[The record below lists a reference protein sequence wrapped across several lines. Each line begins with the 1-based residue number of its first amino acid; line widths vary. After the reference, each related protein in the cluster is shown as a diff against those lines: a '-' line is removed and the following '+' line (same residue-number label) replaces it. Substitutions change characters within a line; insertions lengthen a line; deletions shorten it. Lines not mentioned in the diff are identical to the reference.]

1 VLPDYLSAILRAL
14 GFVALFQ
21 AAGVAMFL
29 AIFHAGLADSTPAIR
44 RLGRIA
50 AIFGLA
56 FVAAHFALEAGRMAG
71 RLGGIFDPALQQ
83 RVLNSSM
90 GAATALRCSGLLLLA
105 IGLRGDGGPPRL
117 LAITGA
123 NLAVFSFALIGH
135 TAVNQARWL
144 LAPLL
149 LAHLSIVAFWFG
161 ALMPLHIVSRSES
174 HASAAKIVGHFSRI
188 AFWLVPGILFAGIA
202 MACFLL
208 PNFAA
213 LRDTYGTLL
222 LAKLAGFVLLMALA
236 AANKWRLGP
245 AIERGE
251 IPAIR
256 MFRRVVSL
264 EYTLIMVVLAVS
276 AVMTSFFSPD

>member
-1 VLPDYLSAILRAL
+1 MLPDYLSAILRAL
-14 GFVALFQ
+14 GFAALFQ

-50 AIFGLA
+50 AISGLA
-56 FVAAHFALEAGRMAG
+56 FVSSHFALEAGRMAG
-71 RLGGIFDPALQQ
+71 SLGGVLDPDLQQ
-83 RVLNSSM
+83 RVLTSPL
-90 GAATALRCSGLLLLA
+90 GATTALRCAGLLLLA
-105 IGLRGDGGPPRL
+105 IGLRGDGPPRL

-123 NLAVFSFALIGH
+123 NLAVFSFALTGH
-135 TAVNQARWL
+135 TAVNHTRWL

-161 ALMPLHIVSRSES
+161 ALMPLHIVSRSEI
-174 HASAAKIVGHFSRI
+174 HTRAAKIVEHFSRI
-188 AFWLVPGILFAGIA
+188 AFWLVPGILVAGIA

-213 LRDTYGTLL
+213 LRGTYGTLL

-251 IPAIR
+251 VPAIR
-256 MFRRVVSL
+256 MFRRIVSL
-264 EYTLIMVVLAVS
+264 EYALIVVVLAVS
-276 AVMTSFFSPD
+276 AVMTSFFSPE